1 MKRKSLTCTLTAALA
16 LGLLLSGCGGS
27 GASGS
32 GGAAETET
40 CPYMGNT
47 TGAGTRGGSVQD
59 DLVLYLTADNQWV
72 LTRASQGAPSVV
84 LREQVYTGMDTLPD
98 ETMSQEF
105 LPQLNQYHSTSVW
118 FTPDGTGLYFM
129 ADFNGMN
136 GSLYYL
142 DRTALDQ
149 DLANAQDCVTLIAE
163 NMNANVNDQL
173 LGDGLLFRTGD
184 NALCWYDGTQVIH
197 LADNLAYPRGFG
209 TESAPYYGYASFAL
223 LDGGTAV
230 AYTVE
235 DASHPMDLYVRAVDG
250 KSDAVALGSE
260 VKRYFCDPDG
270 ELVFF
275 DAICRDSGEAV
286 MQSYVATASGEVEP
300 LSDGRGMLLSA
311 YRDTAYYLQY
321 DSEEQVALYRYD
333 GQERRLLCSDVDHRF
348 DYGSALDHRYV
359 YGSALDQVALY
370 MDRTDGQW
378 YCALGDQDG
387 VPFQFD
393 SGEQTWRY
401 VGMFGGGTAIALWS
415 EDSLVALRLSDGQ
428 VTAVD
433 VLASDPS
440 DYTRIQS
447 NGDFFFSANEYIPQ
461 DRYGIRLSDLMVCRD
476 GETICLAEDV
486 EIYRTAL
493 YAGDEIL
500 TLDSLNDFALVQIQD
515 GARQTLAE
523 NVSYF
528 LRLNGGQ
535 ILYLSDGGLFLYD
548 GASTRLSEDAL
559 QVFCAGGQY
568 NTGTVSLFLP
578 EFGDQQ

>member
-1 MKRKSLTCTLTAALA
+1 MRSKSLTRALAAVLA
-16 LGLLLSGCGGS
+16 LGLLSGCGGP
-27 GASGS
+27 GAP
-32 GGAAETET
+32 GGAGAAAETEA

-59 DLVLYLTADNQWV
+59 DLVLYLTAGNQWV

-84 LREQVYTGMDTLPD
+84 LREQVYAGMDTLPD

-105 LPQLNQYHSTSVW
+105 LPQMNQYPSTSVW
-118 FTPDGTGLYFM
+118 FTPAGTGLYFM

-149 DLANAQDCVTLIAE
+149 DLANARDCVTLIAE

-209 TESAPYYGYASFAL
+209 TESAPYYGYASFSL
-223 LDGGTAV
+223 LDGSTAV

-321 DSEEQVALYRYD
+321 DSEERAALYRYD
-333 GQERRLLCSDVDHRF
+333 GQERRLLCSDV
-348 DYGSALDHRYV
+348 DHRYV

-378 YCALGDQDG
+378 YCALGDQEG
-387 VPFQFD
+387 VPFRFD

-401 VGMFGGGTAIALWS
+401 VGMFGSGTAIALWS
-415 EDSLVALRLSDGQ
+415 EDALVALRLSDGQ

-440 DYTRIQS
+440 YYTRIQS
-447 NGDFFFSANEYIPQ
+447 CGDFCFSADEHTPE
-461 DRYGIRLSDLMVCRD
+461 DRYGISLSDLTVCRD

-523 NVSYF
+523 NVSYY

-548 GASTRLSEDAL
+548 GASTLLSEDTL

-568 NTGTVSLFLP
+568 NTGAVSLYLP
-578 EFGDQQ
+578 EFGDGQ

>member
-1 MKRKSLTCTLTAALA
+1 MDKDILKEIKMKFSNKTKSFVPKDSKSKKKLIVWIVIIAA
-16 LGLLLSGCGGS
+16 
-27 GASGS
+27 
-32 GGAAETET
+32 AA
-40 CPYMGNT
+40 YIVW
-47 TGAGTRGGSVQD
+47 S
-59 DLVLYLTADNQWV
+59 
-72 LTRASQGAPSVV
+72 S
-84 LREQVYTGMDTLPD
+84 VYT
-98 ETMSQEF
+98 
-105 LPQLNQYHSTSVW
+105 
-118 FTPDGTGLYFM
+118 
-129 ADFNGMN
+129 
-136 GSLYYL
+136 
-142 DRTALDQ
+142 
-149 DLANAQDCVTLIAE
+149 
-163 NMNANVNDQL
+163 VNDQERAVITTFGSVTGTADAGIHFL
-173 LGDGLLFRTGD
+173 VPFGVQQAHIVEVNAIKRIEIGYRTTDDG
-184 NALCWYDGTQVIH
+184 
-197 LADNLAYPRGFG
+197 
-209 TESAPYYGYASFAL
+209 S
-223 LDGGTAV
+223 TAV

-321 DSEEQVALYRYD
+321 DSEERAALYRYD
-333 GQERRLLCSDVDHRF
+333 GQERRLLCSDV
-348 DYGSALDHRYV
+348 DHRYV

-378 YCALGDQDG
+378 YCALGDQEG
-387 VPFQFD
+387 VPFRFD

-415 EDSLVALRLSDGQ
+415 EDALVALRLSDGQ

-440 DYTRIQS
+440 YYPRIQS
-447 NGDFFFSANEYIPQ
+447 CGDFCFSADEHTPE
-461 DRYGIRLSDLMVCRD
+461 DRYGISLSDLTVCRD

-486 EIYRTAL
+486 EVYRTAL

-500 TLDSLNDFALVQIQD
+500 TLDSLNGFALVQIQD

-523 NVSYF
+523 NVSYY

-548 GASTRLSEDAL
+548 GASTLLSEDAL

-568 NTGTVSLFLP
+568 NTGAVSLYLP
-578 EFGDQQ
+578 EFGDGQ

>member
-1 MKRKSLTCTLTAALA
+1 MRSKSLTRALAAVLA
-16 LGLLLSGCGGS
+16 LGLLLSGCGS
-27 GASGS
+27 AGAPGTA
-32 GGAAETET
+32 GTAAESET
-40 CPYMGNT
+40 NPYMGNT

-59 DLVLYLTADNQWV
+59 DLVLYLTAGNQWV

-105 LPQLNQYHSTSVW
+105 LPQLNQHHSTSVW

-149 DLANAQDCVTLIAE
+149 DLANARDCVTLIAE

-209 TESAPYYGYASFAL
+209 TESVPYYGHASFAL
-223 LDGGTAV
+223 LDGSTAV

-260 VKRYFCDPDG
+260 VKRYFCDPGG

-321 DSEEQVALYRYD
+321 DSEERAALYRYD
-333 GQERRLLCSDVDHRF
+333 GQERRLLCSDV
-348 DYGSALDHRYV
+348 DHRYV

-378 YCALGDQDG
+378 YCALGDQEG
-387 VPFQFD
+387 VPFRFD

-415 EDSLVALRLSDGQ
+415 EDALVALRLSDGQ

-440 DYTRIQS
+440 YYTRIQS
-447 NGDFFFSANEYIPQ
+447 CGDFCFSADEHTPE
-461 DRYGIRLSDLMVCRD
+461 DRYGISLSDLTVCRD

-500 TLDSLNDFALVQIQD
+500 TLDSLNGFALVQIQD

-523 NVSYF
+523 NVSYY

-548 GASTRLSEDAL
+548 GASTLLSEDAL

-568 NTGTVSLFLP
+568 NTGAVSLYLP
-578 EFGDQQ
+578 EFGDGQ